1 MSVSLP
7 NLPDLVQV
15 SARLVDFQSVLT
27 PILGGPVQT
36 IQRLGARFAVDVTL
50 PPLEPADAAKFLA
63 ARMKARAENDT
74 LTLAWPQAEI
84 WSVIGGSP
92 VVNGAGQAGARLNI
106 SGLTANQVVPAG
118 RFFSFQAGG
127 RHYLHMTTL
136 QVTANGAGQV
146 QLHVAPLLR
155 VSPPAGAALN
165 FSAPIVE
172 GLLTG
177 TLEWSLERLRWTST
191 AFTLSENA

>member
-7 NLPDLVQV
+7 ALPDLAQV

-50 PPLEPADAAKFLA
+50 PPLEPEDAATFLA
-63 ARMKARAENDT
+63 ARLKARAENET
-74 LTLAWPQAEI
+74 LTLAWPQAEP

-92 VVNGAGQAGARLNI
+92 VVNGAGQAGARLNV
-106 SGLTANQVVPAG
+106 SGLTPGQTIPAG
-118 RFFSFQAGG
+118 RFFSFAAGG
-127 RHYLHMTTL
+127 RNCLHVTT
-136 QVTANGAGQV
+136 QAVTASGIGQV

-155 VSPPAGAALN
+155 ASPANGAALN
-165 FSAPIVE
+165 FSAPVVE

-177 TLEWSLERLRWTST
+177 AVEWSLERLRWTST

>member
-1 MSVSLP
+1 MSVALP

-92 VVNGAGQAGARLNI
+92 VVNGAGQSGARLNI
-106 SGLTANQVVPAG
+106 SGLTANQVIPAG
-118 RFFSFQAGG
+118 RFFSFVAGG
-127 RHYLHMTTL
+127 RNYLHMTTL

>member
-92 VVNGAGQAGARLNI
+92 VVNGAGQSGARLSI
-106 SGLTANQVVPAG
+106 SGLTANQVIPAG

-165 FSAPIVE
+165 FSAPVVE

>member
-7 NLPDLVQV
+7 TLPDLVQV

-50 PPLEPADAAKFLA
+50 PPLEPKDAARFLA
-63 ARMKARAENDT
+63 ARMKARAESDT

-84 WSVIGGSP
+84 WSVIGGAP

-106 SGLTANQVVPAG
+106 SGLTAGQVIPAG
-118 RFFSFQAGG
+118 RFFSFTAGG
-127 RHYLHMTTL
+127 RSYLHVTTL
-136 QVTANGAGQV
+136 EVTANGAGQV

-155 VSPPAGAALN
+155 ATPPNGAALN

-177 TLEWSLERLRWTST
+177 AVEWSLERLRWTST

>member
-7 NLPDLVQV
+7 SLPDLAQV

-36 IQRLGARFAVDVTL
+36 IQRLGARFAVDVML
-50 PPLEPADAAKFLA
+50 PPLEPVDAATFLA

-74 LTLAWPQAEI
+74 LTLAWPQAEV

-92 VVNGAGQAGARLNI
+92 VVNGASQAGARLNI
-106 SGLTANQVVPAG
+106 SGLSAGQTLPAG
-118 RFFSFQAGG
+118 RFFSFSSGG
-127 RHYLHMTTL
+127 CNYLHMTTL
-136 QVTANGAGQV
+136 AVTANGSGQV

-155 VSPPAGAALN
+155 AAPANAAALN

-177 TLEWSLERLRWTST
+177 PVEWSLERLRWTST
-191 AFTLSENA
+191 SFTLSENA

>member
-1 MSVSLP
+1 MSVAIPS
-7 NLPDLVQV
+7 LPDLAQV

-50 PPLEPADAAKFLA
+50 PPLEPKDAAAFLA

-84 WSVIGGSP
+84 WSAIGGAP
-92 VVNGAGQAGARLNI
+92 VVNGAGQSGARLNI
-106 SGLTANQVVPAG
+106 SGLPAGQVIPAG

-127 RHYLHMTTL
+127 RYFLHVTTL
-136 QVTANGAGQV
+136 QVTANGAGQA

-155 VSPPAGAALN
+155 ASPVNGAAIN
-165 FSAPIVE
+165 FTAPVVE

-177 TLEWSLERLRWTST
+177 AVEWSLERLRWTST

>member
-7 NLPDLVQV
+7 SLPDLAQV
-15 SARLVDFQSVLT
+15 SARLVDYQSVLT

-36 IQRLGARFAVDVTL
+36 IQRLGARFAVDVML
-50 PPLEPADAAKFLA
+50 PPLEPVDAATFLA

-106 SGLTANQVVPAG
+106 SGLSAGQTIPAG

-136 QVTANGAGQV
+136 AVTANGSGQV

-155 VSPPAGAALN
+155 AAPANAAALN
-165 FSAPIVE
+165 FSAPVVE

-177 TLEWSLERLRWTST
+177 PVEWSLDRLRWTST
-191 AFTLSENA
+191 SFTLSENA

>member
-50 PPLEPADAAKFLA
+50 PPLEPADAGKFLA

-106 SGLTANQVVPAG
+106 SGLTANQVIPAG

-136 QVTANGAGQV
+136 QVNANGAGQV

-155 VSPPAGAALN
+155 VSPPAGAPLN

>member
-106 SGLTANQVVPAG
+106 SGLTANQVIPAG

-155 VSPPAGAALN
+155 VSPPAGAPLN

>member
-155 VSPPAGAALN
+155 VSPPAGAPLN

>member
-7 NLPDLVQV
+7 ALPDLAQV

-36 IQRLGARFAVDVTL
+36 IQRLGARFAVDVML
-50 PPLEPADAAKFLA
+50 PPLEPVDAATFLS

-74 LTLAWPQAEI
+74 LTLSWPQAEV

-92 VVNGAGQAGARLNI
+92 VVNGASQAGARLNI
-106 SGLTANQVVPAG
+106 SGLSAGQTIPAG
-118 RFFSFQAGG
+118 RFFSFVAGG
-127 RHYLHMTTL
+127 RNYLHMTTL
-136 QVTANGAGQV
+136 AVTANGSGQV

-155 VSPPAGAALN
+155 ASPANAAALN
-165 FSAPIVE
+165 FSAPVVE

-177 TLEWSLERLRWTST
+177 PVEWSLERLRWTST
-191 AFTLSENA
+191 SFTLSENA

>member
-1 MSVSLP
+1 
-7 NLPDLVQV
+7 
-15 SARLVDFQSVLT
+15 
-27 PILGGPVQT
+27 
-36 IQRLGARFAVDVTL
+36 VDVTL
-50 PPLEPADAAKFLA
+50 PPLEPADAGKFLA

-155 VSPPAGAALN
+155 VSPPAGAPLN

>member
-106 SGLTANQVVPAG
+106 SGLTASQVIPAG

-155 VSPPAGAALN
+155 VSPPAGAPLN

-191 AFTLSENA
+191 AFTLAENA

>member
-7 NLPDLVQV
+7 SLPDLAQV

-50 PPLEPADAAKFLA
+50 PPLEPVDAASFLA
-63 ARMKARAENDT
+63 ARMKARAENET
-74 LTLAWPQAEI
+74 LTLAWPQAEV
-84 WSVIGGSP
+84 WSVIAGSP

-106 SGLTANQVVPAG
+106 SGLTAGQTVPAG

-127 RHYLHMTTL
+127 RHYLHVTT
-136 QVTANGAGQV
+136 QAVTANGSGQV

-155 VSPPAGAALN
+155 ASPANGAALN
-165 FSAPIVE
+165 FSAPVVE

-177 TLEWSLERLRWTST
+177 NVEWTLERLRWTST
-191 AFTLSENA
+191 AFTLAENA

>member
-7 NLPDLVQV
+7 SLPDLAQV

-50 PPLEPADAAKFLA
+50 PPLEPVDASKFLA

-74 LTLAWPQAEI
+74 LTLAWPQAEV
-84 WSVIGGSP
+84 WSVIAGSP

-106 SGLTANQVVPAG
+106 SGLTAGQTVPAG
-118 RFFSFQAGG
+118 RFFSFAAGG
-127 RHYLHMTTL
+127 RNYLHVTT
-136 QVTANGAGQV
+136 QEVTASGSGLV

-155 VSPPAGAALN
+155 VSPPNGAALN
-165 FSAPIVE
+165 FSAPVVE

-177 TLEWSLERLRWTST
+177 TVEWSLERLRWTST
-191 AFTLSENA
+191 AFTLAENA

>member
-7 NLPDLVQV
+7 SLPDLAQV

-27 PILGGPVQT
+27 PTLGGPVQT
-36 IQRLGARFAVDVTL
+36 IQRLGARFAVDVSL
-50 PPLEPADAAKFLA
+50 PPLEPVDAASFLA
-63 ARMKARAENDT
+63 ARMKARAENET
-74 LTLAWPQAEI
+74 LTLAWPQAEV
-84 WSVIGGSP
+84 WSVIAGSP

-106 SGLTANQVVPAG
+106 AGLTSGQTVPAG
-118 RFFSFQAGG
+118 RFFSFEAGG
-127 RHYLHMTTL
+127 RHYLHVTT
-136 QVTANGAGQV
+136 QAVTASPSGQV

-155 VSPPAGAALN
+155 ATPANGAALN
-165 FSAPIVE
+165 FSAPVVE

-177 TLEWSLERLRWTST
+177 NVEWTLERLRWTST

>member
-50 PPLEPADAAKFLA
+50 PPLEPADAGKFLA

-155 VSPPAGAALN
+155 VSPPAGAPLN

>member
-50 PPLEPADAAKFLA
+50 PPLEPADAGKFLA

-106 SGLTANQVVPAG
+106 SGLTANQVIPAG

-155 VSPPAGAALN
+155 VSPPAGAPLN

>member
-50 PPLEPADAAKFLA
+50 PPLEPADAGKFLA

-92 VVNGAGQAGARLNI
+92 VVNAAGQSGARLNI
-106 SGLTANQVVPAG
+106 SGLTANQVIPAG
-118 RFFSFQAGG
+118 RFFSFVAGG
-127 RHYLHMTTL
+127 RNYLHMTTL

-155 VSPPAGAALN
+155 VSPPASAPLN

>member
-7 NLPDLVQV
+7 ALPDLAQV

-36 IQRLGARFAVDVTL
+36 IQRLGARFAVDVML
-50 PPLEPADAAKFLA
+50 PPLEPVDAATFLA

-74 LTLAWPQAEI
+74 LTLAWPQAEV

-92 VVNGAGQAGARLNI
+92 VVNGAGQAGARLHI
-106 SGLTANQVVPAG
+106 SGLSAGQTIPAG
-118 RFFSFQAGG
+118 RFFSFVAGG
-127 RHYLHMTTL
+127 RNYLHMTTL
-136 QVTANGAGQV
+136 AVTANGSGQV

-155 VSPPAGAALN
+155 AAPANAAAHN

-177 TLEWSLERLRWTST
+177 PVEWSLERLRWTST

>member
-50 PPLEPADAAKFLA
+50 PPLEPADAGKFLA

-92 VVNGAGQAGARLNI
+92 VVNGAGQSGARLNI
-106 SGLTANQVVPAG
+106 SGLTANQVIPAG
-118 RFFSFQAGG
+118 RFFSFVAGG
-127 RHYLHMTTL
+127 RSYLHMTTL

>member
-7 NLPDLVQV
+7 ALPDLAQV

-36 IQRLGARFAVDVTL
+36 IQRLGARFAVDVML
-50 PPLEPADAAKFLA
+50 PPLEPVDAATFLA

-74 LTLAWPQAEI
+74 LTLAWPQAEV

-106 SGLTANQVVPAG
+106 SGLSAGQTLPAG
-118 RFFSFQAGG
+118 RFFSFVAGG
-127 RHYLHMTTL
+127 RNYLHMTTL
-136 QVTANGAGQV
+136 AVTANGSGQV

-155 VSPPAGAALN
+155 AAPANAAALN

-177 TLEWSLERLRWTST
+177 PVEWSLDRLRWTST

>member
-7 NLPDLVQV
+7 SLPDLAQV

-50 PPLEPADAAKFLA
+50 PPLEPVDAASFLA
-63 ARMKARAENDT
+63 ARLKARAENET

-106 SGLTANQVVPAG
+106 SGLTAGQTVPAG
-118 RFFSFQAGG
+118 RVFSIEAGG
-127 RHYLHMTTL
+127 RHYLHVTT
-136 QVTANGAGQV
+136 QVVTANGSGQV
-146 QLHVAPLLR
+146 QLHVSPLLR
-155 VSPPAGAALN
+155 VSPPNGAALN
-165 FSAPIVE
+165 FTAPVVE

-177 TLEWSLERLRWTST
+177 NVEWTLERLRWTST
-191 AFTLSENA
+191 AFTLAENA

>member
-36 IQRLGARFAVDVTL
+36 LQRLGARFAVDVTL

-155 VSPPAGAALN
+155 VSPPAGAPLN